1 MKKLNIST
9 TGCMTHFH
17 RTAQNGPDQNTKKWE
32 ATVQQRKKLD
42 TSGPAFTK
50 LPRTKSSSKEPN
62 SKNAFRGN
70 NAFYEFS
77 FQVWIKFWHRCVIH
91 RLISAFKRA
100 LEVKSW
106 RFFQRKERK
115 NTAGLPSKCG
125 RIDYTQLT

>member
-9 TGCMTHFH
+9 TGCMTHFN
-17 RTAQNGPDQNTKKWE
+17 RTAQTGPDQNTKKWE
-32 ATVQQRKKLD
+32 ATVQQRKKSD
-42 TSGPAFTK
+42 TSGPVFTK
-50 LPRTKSSSKEPN
+50 LPRTKSSSKEAN

-100 LEVKSW
+100 LQVKSW
-106 RFFQRKERK
+106 RWCFQRKERK
-115 NTAGLPSKCG
+115 NTERVSPPSVEV
-125 RIDYTQLT
+125 